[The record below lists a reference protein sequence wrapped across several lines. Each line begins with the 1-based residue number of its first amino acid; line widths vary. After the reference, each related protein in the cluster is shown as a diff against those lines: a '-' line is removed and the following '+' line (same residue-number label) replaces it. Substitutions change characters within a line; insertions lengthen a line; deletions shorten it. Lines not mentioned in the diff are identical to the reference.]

1 MCGRFELK
9 TKFDKLPK
17 MLKQD
22 YPFGLDTK
30 YETQDLIRPTDPIL
44 VIKNEG
50 RIKTTF
56 MSWGFISPWAKDPF
70 AKEIPRPFN
79 ARCETVEEKKLFC
92 GSWKH
97 RRCLIPASGFF
108 EKKYRIRMENYETFW
123 LGGIWSKWASPNGA
137 ELESCCVLT
146 TESNELIRPL
156 HHRMPVVVPQGYEE
170 QWTEQVKDNVE
181 LNGLLP
187 IMMGWST
194 DGWVVEDL
202 KKKET
207 DQMSLF

>member
-1 MCGRFELK
+1 MCGRFELT
-9 TKFDKLPK
+9 TKFDYLPK
-17 MLKQD
+17 VLKQN
-22 YPFGLDTK
+22 YPIGLNTK
-30 YETQDLIRPTDPIL
+30 YETRNFIRPTDPIL

-50 RIKTTF
+50 RIETTF
-56 MSWGFISPWAKDPF
+56 MLWGFISPWAKDPVD
-70 AKEIPRPFN
+70 KDIPRPFN
-79 ARCETVEEKKLFC
+79 ARSETVEEKKLFT
-92 GSWKH
+92 GSWKYK
-97 RRCLIPASGFF
+97 RCLIPASGFF

-123 LGGIWSKWASPNGA
+123 LGGIWSKWSSPNGA

-156 HHRMPVVVPQGYEE
+156 HHRMPVVVPKGYEE
-170 QWTEQVKDNVE
+170 QWTEQVKDNDE
-181 LNGLLP
+181 LKGLLP
-187 IMMGWST
+187 IMMAWST